1 MGELKSKRKGHDHAF
16 RLDLDASP
24 LLGGK
29 PKPTTLL
36 RSMFATGYRLL
47 IACVVLWISD
57 VKFVLSVES
66 AEAKAEWMRCFGRHA
81 HK

>member
-29 PKPTTLL
+29 SKP
-36 RSMFATGYRLL
+36 RLCCDRCSL
-47 IACVVLWISD
+47 PAADCVCRFVDLISD

-66 AEAKAEWMRCFGRHA
+66 AEAKAEWIRCFGRHA
-81 HK
+81 YK

>member
-1 MGELKSKRKGHDHAF
+1 MLCRTEAGNLTIKSDDSSGKVLRTTRIDGCTVGELKSKRKGHDHAF

-36 RSMFATGYRLL
+36 RSMFATV
-47 IACVVLWISD
+47 C
-57 VKFVLSVES
+57 
-66 AEAKAEWMRCFGRHA
+66 
-81 HK
+81 